1 MTEPHMVALE
11 ARHAEL
17 DRRIEEEN
25 SRPLPDELMLISLKK
40 KKLRIKEELLLH

>member
-17 DRRIEEEN
+17 DRRIEEEKA
-25 SRPLPDELMLISLKK
+25 RPLPDDLLLITLKK
-40 KKLRIKEELLLH
+40 RKLRIKEELLLH